1 MLFIVIMLQPQVSLR
16 AHSLDRVRKPMPVP
30 SQRLALIGGAVLIAA
45 VVAIGS
51 LMAAP
56 DQGTMLKG
64 FGFAIATL
72 SLVPLTG
79 YSGQISLSQLTFT
92 GIGAVV
98 MATWGA
104 SGNLLWVLVAVAVC
118 AVVGA
123 LIALPAMRLSG
134 IYLALA
140 TAAFGLFCYWMV
152 FQQQDVM
159 SGGTANV
166 PRTTIG
172 PIEVTTSYGQLIV
185 LAVAFAVMA
194 NILVVLRRSS
204 WGRRLSA
211 MRDSPVACATL
222 GLNLLSTKVGVF
234 ALSAAIAGAGGALA
248 GRTFVVDEFGLDQS
262 LPITMLAVVGGIGSV
277 GGALLGGLLLGAQPL
292 ATTVLAANAI
302 GIFGFASASVTQ
314 ILSVMPGFMGISL
327 GRNPDGAA
335 SEIGEAY
342 RDFYAFHPGDR
353 GRRGR
358 CWHSLVLRK
367 NRHHRELGLLRRN
380 GGPRLRCTAS
390 AAGAAAP
397 AGNPPRRSHGADRHL
412 VGRGT
417 RRYSFDPLGG
427 DHDLKRIPTDS
438 RVDLDR
444 TGGGHL
450 DRNTRGESL
459 ATAVRVRPLAG

>member
-1 MLFIVIMLQPQVSLR
+1 
-16 AHSLDRVRKPMPVP
+16 
-30 SQRLALIGGAVLIAA
+30 
-45 VVAIGS
+45 
-51 LMAAP
+51 
-56 DQGTMLKG
+56 
-64 FGFAIATL
+64 
-72 SLVPLTG
+72 
-79 YSGQISLSQLTFT
+79 
-92 GIGAVV
+92 
-98 MATWGA
+98 
-104 SGNLLWVLVAVAVC
+104 
-118 AVVGA
+118 
-123 LIALPAMRLSG
+123 MRLSG

-159 SGGTANV
+159 TGGTANV

-172 PIEVTTSYGQLIV
+172 PIEVTSSYGQLIV
-185 LAVAFAVMA
+185 LAIAFAVMA
-194 NILVVLRRSS
+194 TVLVLLRRSA

-277 GGALLGGLLLGAQPL
+277 GGALLGGLLLGAQPI

-342 RDFYAFHPGDR
+342 RDFSR
-353 GRRGR
+353 
-358 CWHSLVLRK
+358 S
-367 NRHHRELGLLRRN
+367 
-380 GGPRLRCTAS
+380 TAAIIAAVA
-390 AAGAAAP
+390 AAGALWYCARTDIIENWGFFAAIVALAFGVLPVLP
-397 AGNPPRRSHGADRHL
+397 AILPPPGTQR
-412 VGRGT
+412 VGRTVPTAIWLVLALGVT
-417 RRYSFDPLGG
+417 AAIPWEEITTSNGFRLILVLIWTGLVAVTSIGILGVNPSPRQFESGPSPDEIGFAEPLSRSEALEAGSALGLEEGALSLPTADALHAIGSVDAELGVSAKSNG
-427 DHDLKRIPTDS
+427 DRP
-438 RVDLDR
+438 R
-444 TGGGHL
+444 TGVGGQ
-450 DRNTRGESL
+450 
-459 ATAVRVRPLAG
+459 